1 VAGYERV
8 AGVCS
13 ACAVGSYKAA
23 AGDEPC
29 NSCLGDTTTQE
40 AASTTIAEC
49 VCEADFGL
57 VGGACQACVRL
68 AQKLHP
74 GNEACIDCGP
84 NSALDP
90 DATHN
95 NLTACECLAG
105 HAGDWRGCEACL
117 KGFYKSGAGAGECA
131 ACAAYATTPQNA
143 STSIAD
149 CFCAPLEA
157 WESGP
162 VGPGSVNGSC
172 VVVCAAGATGS
183 AGVCTLCLEG
193 TYKPVKG
200 SAACSACSAPFSA
213 SLRGSVLASACTC
226 PAGFLDNFGTEYVY
240 VTSVG
245 ALSDTLNETV
255 LCAGYGDGVPCAVAA
270 DPAQRLRAVVF
281 SPTANA
287 TIKDITVRVSY
298 RNSTL
303 LLYACTSDC
312 EANATIHL
320 HRQRGALV
328 ITASGSASA
337 TLQRHVGRA
346 LQLSHTPALITPAQA
361 EAAVLRYNLHA
372 GDAMWIPASGGLAS
386 CEPCL
391 PGLACV

>member
-1 VAGYERV
+1 M
-8 AGVCS
+8 
-13 ACAVGSYKAA
+13 
-23 AGDEPC
+23 
-29 NSCLGDTTTQE
+29 
-40 AASTTIAEC
+40 
-49 VCEADFGL
+49 
-57 VGGACQACVRL
+57 
-68 AQKLHP
+68 
-74 GNEACIDCGP
+74 
-84 NSALDP
+84 
-90 DATHN
+90 
-95 NLTACECLAG
+95 
-105 HAGDWRGCEACL
+105 
-117 KGFYKSGAGAGECA
+117 KGFYKSVAGAGQCS
-131 ACAAYATTPQNA
+131 ACVYYATTLANA
-143 STSIAD
+143 STNITD
-149 CFCAPLEA
+149 YFCAPPDV

-162 VGPGSVNGSC
+162 VGPGTINGVC
-172 VVVCAAGATGS
+172 VAVCAAGATGS
-183 AGVCTLCLEG
+183 AGVCTLCATG
-193 TYKPVKG
+193 TYKSVAG
-200 SAACSACSAPFSA
+200 SATCSACSAPFSA
-213 SLRGSVLASACTC
+213 SLSGAVLASACTC
-226 PAGFLDNFGTEYVY
+226 PAGFLDNYGTDYVY
-240 VTSVG
+240 VSSVG
-245 ALSDTLNETV
+245 ALSEVNLITTV
-255 LCAGYGDGVPCAVAA
+255 LCANYGDGVPCAVAA

-281 SPTANA
+281 SPAANA

-346 LQLSHTPALITPAQA
+346 LQAHTPALITPAQA